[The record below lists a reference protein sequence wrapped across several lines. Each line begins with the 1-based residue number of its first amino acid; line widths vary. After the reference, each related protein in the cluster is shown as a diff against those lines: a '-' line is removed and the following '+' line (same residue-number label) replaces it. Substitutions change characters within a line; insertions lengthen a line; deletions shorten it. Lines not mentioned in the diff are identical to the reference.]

1 MEAKVDKA
9 SEDEL
14 QQEAREHED
23 NLNNN
28 NNTTSSGAAG
38 GMMIASSSRSAEA
51 LALGVASKS
60 VESVKGG
67 EMLMAALDLVES
79 ELSNFGDML
88 DMGTADSNN
97 NSGGDSNSNKGK
109 QLHQYRNPLLL
120 GLSPYAYMIKALRL
134 IKAPD
139 LEQAL
144 LVLPF
149 FYVTRLISMLIKV
162 HFSFELFALVCL
174 SEL

>member
-9 SEDEL
+9 AEDEL
-14 QQEAREHED
+14 QQEAKEHED
-23 NLNNN
+23 NLDNNN
-28 NNTTSSGAAG
+28 QSGAG
-38 GMMIASSSRSAEA
+38 GGLVVASSRAAEA
-51 LALGVASKS
+51 MALGVASKS

-67 EMLMAALDLVES
+67 EMLMNALDLVEA
-79 ELSNFGDML
+79 ELPNFGDSF
-88 DMGTADSNN
+88 DIA
-97 NSGGDSNSNKGK
+97 SNSKDTNAGTPTAVAVNKGK
-109 QLHQYRNPLLL
+109 QYRNPLLL
-120 GLSPYAYMIKALRL
+120 GLSPYSYMIRALRL

-162 HFSFELFALVCL
+162 TFVCCVVSCYVCNNVLF
-174 SEL
+174 